1 MQDARTR
8 WPLLVLGLIIVI
20 GSGAAYF
27 LKTRAAAPAPI
38 VITESSAPPAAPVS
52 VSSALPPPS
61 KSPPAVAVVS
71 PKAAVSPKPAP
82 APKIF
87 VHVAGAVQKP
97 SLYALSPG
105 CRVMQAIKAAGGAK
119 ASADLDAVNL
129 AEKLTDGEKIYLPV
143 KTTTGAT
150 AMLAPPGNTVGRVSV
165 GLETP
170 TPKAAG
176 NRAKTAPA
184 KPEKLSA
191 ASPGTVALN
200 TATADELERLPG
212 IGPAM
217 AERILAYRHAQ
228 GGFQKTDELME
239 VSGIG
244 PKKFAKIEAFVKLR

>member
-38 VITESSAPPAAPVS
+38 VITESSAPPVS
-52 VSSALPPPS
+52 VSSVLPPPS

-97 SLYALSPG
+97 SLYALPVG

-150 AMLAPPGNTVGRVSV
+150 AMLAAPGNAVGRTSV

-170 TPKAAG
+170 APKAAK
-176 NRAKTAPA
+176 AKNAAARPG
-184 KPEKLSA
+184 KLSA
-191 ASPGTVALN
+191 AAPGVIALN

-228 GGFQKTDELME
+228 GGFKSANELME

-244 PKKFAKIEAFVKLR
+244 PKKFAKIEPFVKLR